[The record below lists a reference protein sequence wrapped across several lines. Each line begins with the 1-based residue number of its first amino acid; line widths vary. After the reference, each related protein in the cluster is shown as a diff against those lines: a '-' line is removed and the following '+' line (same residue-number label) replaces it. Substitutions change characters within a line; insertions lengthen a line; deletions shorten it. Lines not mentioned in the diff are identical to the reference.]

1 MSAIVLWVDARDP
14 DPVAMSRA
22 AAILRDGGLVAF
34 PTDTVYGLAVD
45 PRQDDAVERL
55 YDAKGRERGMA
66 IPLIAGRIEQ
76 ALEAARLGARE
87 RRLAEAF
94 WPGPLSIVLPA
105 LPTIAAAVRGPG
117 ETVAVRVPDHA
128 VARALALAFGFPITA
143 TSANLSGQAAAAS
156 ADAIDPTL
164 ASRLDAVIDVGA
176 APGGPPSTIVELT
189 PEGPRLVRAGAI
201 AWDRVL
207 TFLE

>member
-1 MSAIVLWVDARDP
+1 MVLRVDARDP

-55 YDAKGRERGMA
+55 FDAKGRERGMA

-117 ETVAVRVPDHA
+117 DTVAVRVPAHA
-128 VARALALAFGFPITA
+128 VARALALAFGFRSPRPAPISPA
-143 TSANLSGQAAAAS
+143 RPAAAS

-164 ASRLDAVIDVGA
+164 AARLDAVIDVGA

-207 TFLE
+207 KSLE

>member
-1 MSAIVLWVDARDP
+1 M
-14 DPVAMSRA
+14 
-22 AAILRDGGLVAF
+22 
-34 PTDTVYGLAVD
+34 
-45 PRQDDAVERL
+45 
-55 YDAKGRERGMA
+55 
-66 IPLIAGRIEQ
+66 
-76 ALEAARLGARE
+76 
-87 RRLAEAF
+87 
-94 WPGPLSIVLPA
+94 
-105 LPTIAAAVRGPG
+105 
-117 ETVAVRVPDHA
+117 RVPDHA

-164 ASRLDAVIDVGA
+164 ASRLDAVIDAGA

-207 TFLE
+207 KFLE

>member
-143 TSANLSGQAAAAS
+143 TSANLSGEPPATAG
-156 ADAIDPTL
+156 DAL
-164 ASRLDAVIDVGA
+164 GAELSRRLDAVIDVGA
-176 APGGPPSTIVELT
+176 APGGPPSTIVALT
-189 PEGPRLVRAGAI
+189 SEGPRLVRAGAI

-207 TFLE
+207 TFLQ

>member
-1 MSAIVLWVDARDP
+1 MVLRVDARDP
-14 DPVAMSRA
+14 DPVAMSQA
-22 AAILRDGGLVAF
+22 AAILRNGGLVAF

-55 YDAKGRERGMA
+55 YDAKGRDRGMA

-117 ETVAVRVPDHA
+117 GTVAVRVPDHA
-128 VARALALAFGFPITA
+128 VARGLALALGFPITA
-143 TSANLSGQAAAAS
+143 TSANLSGQPAAAS
-156 ADAIDPTL
+156 AEAIDPTL

>member
-1 MSAIVLWVDARDP
+1 MVLRVDARDP
-14 DPVAMSRA
+14 DPAVMAQA
-22 AAILRDGGLVAF
+22 AAILRDGGLIAF

-45 PRQDDAVERL
+45 PRQTDAVERL
-55 YDAKGRERGMA
+55 YEAKGRDRGMA

-76 ALEAARLGARE
+76 ALDAARLGPRE

-105 LPTIAAAVRGPG
+105 SPAIAAAVRGPG
-117 ETVAVRVPDHA
+117 GTVAVRVPDHA
-128 VARALALAFGFPITA
+128 VARGLALALGFPVTA
-143 TSANLSGQAAAAS
+143 TSANLSGQPAAAS
-156 ADAIDPTL
+156 AVTIDAALT
-164 ASRLDAVIDVGA
+164 ARLDAVIDVGA

-189 PEGPRLVRAGAI
+189 PDGPRLVRAGAI
-201 AWDRVL
+201 AWERVL